1 MRVRAQLRFMLT
13 WTFKML
19 VYKGCG
25 VIQLLLGKDHL
36 LKSFIQPRSTLL
48 STTMPY
54 HLQTQARL
62 PASGPTS
69 VWRGAKNRRAR
80 LTALKQWGSR
90 RAAGPWHTLHS
101 EGSSRLEC
109 PASGCNCMVG
119 GKVQVKHAFR
129 RHLIVLLS
137 QPKQLAASAAV
148 TGSRLRCC
156 LQHSLEKSLWF
167 ERKAHH
173 LHWHDREVL
182 AAQHQAPE
190 CM

>member
-1 MRVRAQLRFMLT
+1 MLRFGKCWNRVRVRAQLRFMLT

-19 VYKGCG
+19 VYIGCG
-25 VIQLLLGKDHL
+25 VIQLLLGKDRS

-48 STTMPY
+48 STTVP
-54 HLQTQARL
+54 LSLAN
-62 PASGPTS
+62 ASKTPCIRPNLN
-69 VWRGAKNRRAR
+69 WRGAKNRRAR

-129 RHLIVLLS
+129 RHLIVLSS
-137 QPKQLAASAAV
+137 QPKRLAASAAV
-148 TGSRLRCC
+148 TGSR
-156 LQHSLEKSLWF
+156 
-167 ERKAHH
+167 
-173 LHWHDREVL
+173 
-182 AAQHQAPE
+182 
-190 CM
+190 